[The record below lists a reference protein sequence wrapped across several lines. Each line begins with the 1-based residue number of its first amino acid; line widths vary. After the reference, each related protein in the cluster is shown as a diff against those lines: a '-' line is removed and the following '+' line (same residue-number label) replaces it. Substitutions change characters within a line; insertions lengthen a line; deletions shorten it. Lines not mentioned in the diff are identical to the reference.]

1 MIGGRLQP
9 ALRYI
14 APNPMFNRYE
24 VNESSKKEYEEIVTY
39 PTITGDLKMK
49 NKHVGVNFDDRDI
62 PAKSLPK
69 EKIVDAKKRD
79 LQGVVKTLQVK
90 NLKYNKKYYQQ
101 VQRKDPRAVDEDLIE
116 DPRKLNDIEQENV
129 DLKEQLIHQMMTL
142 EQYL

>member
-24 VNESSKKEYEEIVTY
+24 VNESKKKDKKYEEIVTY
-39 PTITGDLKMK
+39 PTVTGDLKMR

-69 EKIVDAKKRD
+69 EKIVDGKQRD
-79 LQGVVKTLQVK
+79 L
-90 NLKYNKKYYQQ
+90 
-101 VQRKDPRAVDEDLIE
+101 
-116 DPRKLNDIEQENV
+116 
-129 DLKEQLIHQMMTL
+129 
-142 EQYL
+142 

>member
-69 EKIVDAKKRD
+69 EKIVDAKKQD

-101 VQRKDPRAVDEDLIE
+101 VQRKDPRAIDEDLIE

-129 DLKEQLIHQMMTL
+129 DLKEQLIH
-142 EQYL
+142 